1 MHILVIPSE
10 EFLPRHDHMAGIFQF
25 HQVQAIREA
34 GHTVNVISIKQSFS
48 IAMILKAVIFKS
60 LTIRINN
67 ELSNKRVADLIK
79 LLIDKIYRPWKFITQ
94 EVIQGINVLRIDGFY
109 FFPPNKHTNHL
120 GWIYAGR
127 SLWSKYK
134 KQFGKPDIIH
144 AHNAVYAGMLSSEIF
159 SCDQVPYIITEH
171 SSFLVRRLESKYI
184 QRKIKKAYEN
194 ASMVLPVSETLAQA
208 LKNIYGTGFRCLV
221 VPNVLD
227 PFVEQATWFNKI
239 SKAAD
244 TFVFVSIASLI
255 PLKRQADVIQSFSNS
270 FRGKVNVR
278 LVIGGDGEMKSY
290 LESLIGQLGL
300 KEQVFLSGKLSR
312 EEVLSTIDE
321 SDCMILSSEIE
332 TFGVVLIEALSRGKP
347 LIASKCG
354 GPESI
359 VDSQNGLLYEIGDI
373 EGLSKAMLYIQENI
387 HTYEPR
393 VIREDALLKYG
404 NKPFARKISSVYN
417 SILKLNGETL

>member
-1 MHILVIPSE
+1 
-10 EFLPRHDHMAGIFQF
+10 
-25 HQVQAIREA
+25 
-34 GHTVNVISIKQSFS
+34 
-48 IAMILKAVIFKS
+48 
-60 LTIRINN
+60 
-67 ELSNKRVADLIK
+67 
-79 LLIDKIYRPWKFITQ
+79 
-94 EVIQGINVLRIDGFY
+94 
-109 FFPPNKHTNHL
+109 
-120 GWIYAGR
+120 
-127 SLWSKYK
+127 
-134 KQFGKPDIIH
+134 
-144 AHNAVYAGMLSSEIF
+144 
-159 SCDQVPYIITEH
+159 
-171 SSFLVRRLESKYI
+171 
-184 QRKIKKAYEN
+184 
-194 ASMVLPVSETLAQA
+194 MVLPVSETLAQA

-239 SKAAD
+239 SKASD

-255 PLKRQADVIQSFSNS
+255 PLKRQADVIRAFSNS